1 MSLFSFFQAF
11 SFVVIFLKQ
20 NIFVSGFEQLSSFS
34 TNVQKQSKHCN
45 LFLREERPK
54 PTKKGIAKNQNSSHQ
69 QAGTFFDCIFFCL
82 SGATA
87 VKNKTSK
94 PAWLFSLRSFNFNTL
109 NKQKSQHGLAVDYL
123 DLRCLN
129 WLWPLWRP

>member
-34 TNVQKQSKHCN
+34 TNVQKQSKQCN
-45 LFLREERPK
+45 LFLGEERPK

-69 QAGTFFDCIFFCL
+69 QAGTFFRLYFFWFEWSNFCKERDHL
-82 SGATA
+82 AR
-87 VKNKTSK
+87 
-94 PAWLFSLRSFNFNTL
+94 LFSLRCFNFKLETKKKANM
-109 NKQKSQHGLAVDYL
+109 
-123 DLRCLN
+123 DLLLI
-129 WLWPLWRP
+129 LWT